1 LSASKKRD
9 ALAVFDVGTNTVLY
23 LLMARQ
29 PGGELAAL
37 DEGVAPTRLGEGLA
51 AGGKREAAI
60 ARTLEALASFV
71 ERARRAGATAYKVVG
86 TEALRR
92 GEWRR
97 EFAAA
102 VAERFG
108 LAVEVLSPQEEGE
121 LALLAAR
128 RSLPLGGGPLT
139 VADVGGGSAQLARE
153 RGDGATT
160 VESFAVGCVLV
171 TEKFLTAEPSALAWE
186 EARRYVRAALADVL
200 PAEGEVV
207 VTGGTATTLVTLS
220 LDMAAYDPAR
230 VHGHVLATEEIAAR
244 AESTYYLPL
253 ERRRGL
259 VGMEAARADVFPA
272 GALAIAELLG
282 RLGAE
287 RATVSA
293 QGVRFGVAYRYFDA
307 V

>member
-1 LSASKKRD
+1 LSDSNKRD

-23 LLMARQ
+23 LLMARR
-29 PGGELAAL
+29 PGGGLAVE

-51 AGGKREAAI
+51 AGGGRAPAI
-60 ARTLEALASFV
+60 ARTLEALATFV
-71 ERARRAGATAYKVVG
+71 EQARRAGATAYKVVG

-97 EFAAA
+97 DFEAA
-102 VAERFG
+102 VAARFG
-108 LAVEVLSPQEEGE
+108 LAVEVLSSREEGE

-128 RSLPLGGGPLT
+128 RSLPLDAGPLT

-160 VESFAVGCVLV
+160 VASYAVGCVLV
-171 TEKFLTAEPSALAWE
+171 TEKFLTGEPTASAWE
-186 EARRYVRAALADVL
+186 EARRYVRVTLADVL

-207 VTGGTATTLVTLS
+207 VTGGTATTLVALS
-220 LDMAAYDPAR
+220 LALAEYDPAR
-230 VHGHVLATEEIAAR
+230 VHGHVLAAEDVAAR

-282 RLGAE
+282 RLDAE
-287 RATVSA
+287 YATVSA